1 MSSLTKTTNSFNER
15 HFLIRSLVAIFI
27 IQFMSTGAQFVNCF
41 TLSNSSAETERANLI
56 CSQANSSF
64 SETGKLALTTLL
76 ALLVPP
82 SQVASGGAETVTRRR
97 KTTEESQTP
106 E

>member
-1 MSSLTKTTNSFNER
+1 MGLITKTTNNFNER
-15 HFLIRSLVAIFI
+15 QFLIRSLVFIFL
-27 IQFMSTGAQFVNCF
+27 IQFASTGAQFATCF
-41 TLSNSSAETERANLI
+41 KLSNSSIETERATLV

-82 SQVASGGAETVTRRR
+82 APVAAAAVEQVTRRR
-97 KTTEESQTP
+97 KTTEESENP
-106 E
+106 S